1 MADLLETTVLSIVKD
16 YRHIANV
23 EEKAQI
29 KAEHVDN
36 SED

>member
-1 MADLLETTVLSIVKD
+1 METTVLSIVKD

-29 KAEHVDN
+29 RAGHIDD